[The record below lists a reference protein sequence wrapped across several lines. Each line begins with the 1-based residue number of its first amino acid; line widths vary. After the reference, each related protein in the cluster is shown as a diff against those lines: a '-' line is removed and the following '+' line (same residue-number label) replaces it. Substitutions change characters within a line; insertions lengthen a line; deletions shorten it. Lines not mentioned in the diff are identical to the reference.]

1 MTNEERNQR
10 IDYFIE
16 KWDEAM
22 KAAIEI
28 SDFKWNFKVSITSD
42 NSLVDDRIKA
52 INGINR
58 SFTKNN
64 MSWTSSNN

>member
-16 KWDEAM
+16 KWDEAI
-22 KAAIEI
+22 KAANEI

-52 INGINR
+52 INGITR
-58 SFTKNN
+58 SFSKNN